1 MSAPKT
7 PNRKFLP
14 RGLDIL
20 FEDKHIIVVDKPAGL
35 LTMATRTE
43 TEKTAHWALS
53 DYVRKGQAKSREQAW
68 LVHRLD
74 RETSGV
80 LIFARSE
87 LMRDRLQASWE
98 EVNKTYVAVVHG
110 QVTPKED
117 TISSFLIEELNYRV
131 HSTKNADHG
140 KLAHTKYRVIEQ
152 TLRMA
157 LVEIDLLTGRKHQIR
172 VHFSERGNPIVGDE
186 MYGSAKGNSE
196 GRLALHARRIEF
208 PHPATGEMMRFEA
221 PLPGTFMGLIRG
233 SRKPLPVPEPAPQGG
248 GSFKQPGQTRSAAP
262 VAASAQ
268 TSPTSTRPPTTAPTA
283 TESGRPSNGEK
294 SGTGPS
300 RPPHKHKAGPSG
312 KPAAQHSPK
321 VMRDAEV
328 APTSEKPPA
337 TAVPP
342 GRTPPARGNRRAQ
355 GDKR

>member
-20 FEDKHIIVVDKPAGL
+20 FEDKHIIVVNKPTGL

-43 TEKTAHWALS
+43 TEKTVHWALS

-87 LMRDRLQASWE
+87 LMRDRLQAAWE
-98 EVNKTYVAVVHG
+98 DVRKTYVAVVHG
-110 QVTPKED
+110 QVIPPED
-117 TISSFLIEELNYRV
+117 TISSYLIEELNYRV
-131 HSTKNADHG
+131 HSTKNTEHG
-140 KLAHTKYRVIEQ
+140 KLAHTKYRVLEQ

-172 VHFSERGNPIVGDE
+172 VHFSERGNPVVGDE

-196 GRLALHARRIEF
+196 GRLALHAMKIEF
-208 PHPATGEMMRFEA
+208 PHPASGEIMRFEA
-221 PLPGTFMGLIRG
+221 PLPGAFMGLIRG
-233 SRKPLPVPEPAPQGG
+233 SRKPLPVSETIVPGPARPVISPAQAPRGAR
-248 GSFKQPGQTRSAAP
+248 PG
-262 VAASAQ
+262 AS
-268 TSPTSTRPPTTAPTA
+268 TSPLAPSSPRGARDAKAPPSSDRPPSTTA
-283 TESGRPSNGEK
+283 
-294 SGTGPS
+294 
-300 RPPHKHKAGPSG
+300 
-312 KPAAQHSPK
+312 
-321 VMRDAEV
+321 
-328 APTSEKPPA
+328 
-337 TAVPP
+337 PP

>member
-110 QVTPKED
+110 QVTPRED
-117 TISSFLIEELNYRV
+117 TISTYLIEELNYRV
-131 HSTKNADHG
+131 HSTKNTEHG

-172 VHFSERGNPIVGDE
+172 VHFAERGNPVVGDD

-208 PHPATGEMMRFEA
+208 PHPASGEIMRFEA
-221 PLPGTFMGLIRG
+221 PLPGAFMGLIRG
-233 SRKPLPVPEPAPQGG
+233 SRKPLPVPEPIVAGPVRPVVPPSQPPHTSKPGAKGTPQAP
-248 GSFKQPGQTRSAAP
+248 RSPKVSREAEG
-262 VAASAQ
+262 ASG
-268 TSPTSTRPPTTAPTA
+268 
-283 TESGRPSNGEK
+283 SGRP
-294 SGTGPS
+294 
-300 RPPHKHKAGPSG
+300 
-312 KPAAQHSPK
+312 
-321 VMRDAEV
+321 
-328 APTSEKPPA
+328 PA
-337 TAVPP
+337 TTAPP